1 MRKVSLKKAITL
13 IFGEVENLKRTKIY
27 CSDGKEYHFF
37 FTQKNSNI
45 IYNLFYRDIGYTNK
59 KVMYRQVKS
68 YSDFIGSYNRWDFE
82 EKLKNLGYYL

>member
-13 IFGEVENLKRTKIY
+13 IFGEVVNLKRSKIY
-27 CSDGKEYHFF
+27 CNVGKEFHFF

-45 IYNLFYRDIGYTNK
+45 IYNLYYRDIGYTNK

-68 YSDFIGSYNRWDFE
+68 YSDFVGGYNRWDFE